1 MNLQFDSIGELE
13 QFLMFAAHIGRAF
26 ATAPA
31 AEHQMDQPTV
41 SENGGSTEPESPPL
55 GDQAGEDTD
64 GAAAAT
70 GAPSEPVK
78 RKRRTKAEMEAAA
91 RAVADARAAD
101 PETTEG
107 NAAQAAPAEIPMP
120 PADYLKQLQTEPE
133 SAESNPNP
141 FAQAPAIQAILDA
154 PTHAASL
161 AAAAAAMQKPLDE
174 LPVVTSLQHLQE
186 CQQFIQKHGMP
197 KYSESFRDGL
207 TANIAAYTDEQRSQ
221 HVAILRAMV

>member
-78 RKRRTKAEMEAAA
+78 RKRRTKAEMIEAAA
-91 RAVADARAAD
+91 L
-101 PETTEG
+101 
-107 NAAQAAPAEIPMP
+107 AQAAPILAE
-120 PADYLKQLQTEPE
+120 ATAAYAPE
-133 SAESNPNP
+133 LAQEIASAESNPNP